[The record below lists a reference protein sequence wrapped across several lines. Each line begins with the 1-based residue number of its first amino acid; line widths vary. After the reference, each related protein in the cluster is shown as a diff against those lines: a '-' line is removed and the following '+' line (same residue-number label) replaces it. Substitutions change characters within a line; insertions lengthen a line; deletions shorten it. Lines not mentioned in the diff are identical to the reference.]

1 MGDFFSELLKA
12 QPDTLLVVAGVVL
25 LLIAVVGNI
34 AGKIEPG
41 KQGRI
46 AAGLIGAT
54 LIGVGLWMHSQ
65 HSSAPVSGPASSAD
79 STNISKSNPDST
91 AGSAPKLLSYFGGS
105 WKNTDPETRGI
116 TTIQIRLDGD
126 HAFVHTWGRCHPAD
140 CDWGETNAV
149 LFAPDVSS
157 HAVQTVSAVYT
168 TNFSETRLVLRPG
181 SGQTLQADISTH
193 FTDNSGRSD
202 YAASDSFR
210 RE

>member
-1 MGDFFSELLKA
+1 MGEFFSELLKA

-25 LLIAVVGNI
+25 LMIAAVGNI

-46 AAGLIGAT
+46 AAGFIGAI
-54 LIGVGLWMHSQ
+54 LVGVGLWMHSQ
-65 HSSAPVSGPASSAD
+65 HSAAPSGSASNAGSA
-79 STNISKSNPDST
+79 NGSKSNPDST
-91 AGSAPKLLSYFGGS
+91 TDSAPKLLSYFGGS

-126 HAFVHTWGRCHPAD
+126 HAFVHTWGRCEPTD
-140 CDWGETNAV
+140 CDWGETSAL

-168 TNFSETRLVLRPG
+168 KSFAETRLVLRPG
-181 SGQTLQADISTH
+181 SAQTLEAVTSTH

-202 YAASDSFR
+202 YAASYSFR
-210 RE
+210 REQ